1 MEIVVTAR
9 HTELSDRFRRHCEE
23 KLSKVEQLNPRIQ
36 KLHVRV
42 SHEAN
47 PRQTNQ
53 SERIEV
59 TVHAKGP
66 VIRAEA
72 SAEDRYGA
80 LDLAVDKLA
89 ERLRRAKERRQVS
102 YRRGESLKGKD
113 HIDPDPVMLEPV
125 VPEQAGSPEE
135 GGVEATGDSPIVI
148 REKKHADV
156 PMTLDDALNQMELV
170 GHDFYLFNDKETDS
184 PSVVY
189 RRRGWSYGVI
199 RLVQEE
205 VEQA

>member
-9 HTELSDRFRRHCEE
+9 HTELTDRFRRHCEE

-47 PRQTNQ
+47 PRQANQ

-102 YRRGESLKGKD
+102 YRRGDSLRDKDVVDPGPVLLES
-113 HIDPDPVMLEPV
+113 V
-125 VPEQAGSPEE
+125 VPEQATSPEDGVPAE
-135 GGVEATGDSPIVI
+135 GESPIVI
-148 REKKHADV
+148 REKKHTSS

-170 GHDFYLFNDKETDS
+170 GHDFYLYHDKEAEC

-189 RRRGWSYGVI
+189 RRRGWSYGVL
-199 RLVQEE
+199 RLTHED
-205 VEQA
+205 VEIEA

>member
-125 VPEQAGSPEE
+125 VPEQAGSPED

-170 GHDFYLFNDKETDS
+170 GHDFYLFHDKETDS

>member
-170 GHDFYLFNDKETDS
+170 GHDFYLFHDKETDS